1 MDVPLKISR
10 DLLALAID
18 QSRDGITIAD
28 ARLPGW
34 PLIYVNAG
42 FERLTGYVASELLG
56 KSVRF
61 LQGTDT
67 DQPEI
72 NILREALRKEQSC
85 VVTLR
90 NYRRDGSMFWNELSL
105 SSVHDTDGTLTHFI
119 GIQNDVTARVTL
131 DQHLRQS
138 NQDLHALNQ
147 QLYRLA
153 HTDPLV
159 GISNRL
165 HFEEQLGQMLKTA
178 QRTHSLLSVLVVN
191 LDLFKRFNNRY
202 GRAAGDTCLR
212 MVGDL
217 ITRSFARGA
226 DCVARYDN
234 DEFAIVS
241 MGGSIEGLQ
250 QHLHKLRSQVR
261 ALNIPHSDS
270 PEGVVTI
277 CGGGISLIPQRDSTA
292 QELLQRASAALLEAK
307 RLGNDSENIVS

>member
-56 KSVRF
+56 KSVSF

-72 NILREALRKEQSC
+72 KILREALRNEQGC

-105 SSVHDTDGTLTHFI
+105 SSVHDADGALTHFI
-119 GIQNDVTARVTL
+119 GIQNNVTARVTL

-138 NQDLHALNQ
+138 NQDLHTLNQ
-147 QLYRLA
+147 QLYKLA
-153 HTDPLV
+153 QTDPLV
-159 GISNRL
+159 GISNRM
-165 HFEEQLGQMLKTA
+165 HFEEQLHQMLRTA

-202 GRAAGDTCLR
+202 GHTAGDTCLR

-217 ITRSFARGA
+217 ITRSFARAA

-250 QHLHKLRSQVR
+250 QHLHKLRAQVR

-277 CGGGISLIPQRDSTA
+277 CGGGISLIPQRDTTA